1 MMSVR
6 RWPADRS
13 RVAASIPVQS
23 LPQLRLVLLDA
34 PGAWLTR
41 CASASLKR
49 PSFVMNGEE
58 MGQSDLSRRIA
69 WRLRISGF
77 GDPEPF
83 CRLAG
88 RLNEGRYRSASRD
101 LQCGVPLAGHDEEVP
116 GRYHGDAMEHRIN
129 HSPVKDPRVVAGSM
143 SRARLSVRPAAQPS
157 NPSAADY

>member
-77 GDPEPF
+77 DDPEPVF
-83 CRLAG
+83 V
-88 RLNEGRYRSASRD
+88 ASPAASTKADIGPPAVISNVGSPRW
-101 LQCGVPLAGHDEEVP
+101 P
-116 GRYHGDAMEHRIN
+116 GRGRTGSVSWRRDGTPQ
-129 HSPVKDPRVVAGSM
+129 SPFSGEGPARRRWRHIARNALSAIGCPTFKSVGS
-143 SRARLSVRPAAQPS
+143 
-157 NPSAADY
+157 